1 MTDPH
6 GPATPEEPQAPRFGA
21 PQAGDASQAAPAPGE
36 PAQPFS
42 SPAPGA
48 AHHAPEAP
56 QAPFGAPGQ
65 HGQQPPAAPPYG
77 APGQQHAQQ
86 PPAAPPY
93 GAPGQQ
99 VPPQQPYGAPQ
110 YGAPG
115 QPQYPAGAPMSP
127 QDEKQW
133 AMLGHLGGIA
143 WVLSLGWLGPL
154 IVFLM
159 YKDRSAFVRQESKEA
174 LNFQLFMTILF
185 VGLVLVGSITSFI
198 LIGFVFL
205 AVCWVPPL
213 LGLIFAIVGA
223 VRVNAGGSYRY
234 PFNWRIIK

>member
-1 MTDPH
+1 MTDPT
-6 GPATPEEPQAPRFGA
+6 GPARPEEPHAPQFGA
-21 PQAGDASQAAPAPGE
+21 PQAGDASHPAPAPGE

-48 AHHAPEAP
+48 APHAPGVP
-56 QAPFGAPGQ
+56 QQ
-65 HGQQPPAAPPYG
+65 PYG
-77 APGQQHAQQ
+77 APGQQQ

-115 QPQYPAGAPMSP
+115 QPQYPAGAPMTP

-143 WVLSLGWLGPL
+143 WVFSLGWLGPL
-154 IVFLM
+154 IVYLM
-159 YKDRSAFVRQESKEA
+159 YKDRSAFVKQESKEA

-185 VGLVLVGSITSFI
+185 VGLVLIGSITSFI

-213 LGLIFAIVGA
+213 IGLIFAIVGG

>member
-1 MTDPH
+1 MTDPN
-6 GPATPEEPQAPRFGA
+6 GPQATPDEPQAPQFGA
-21 PQAGDASQAAPAPGE
+21 SSPGAAPAPGQ

-48 AHHAPEAP
+48 MP
-56 QAPFGAPGQ
+56 QAPGASGQ
-65 HGQQPPAAPPYG
+65 HVPP
-77 APGQQHAQQ
+77 QQ

-115 QPQYPAGAPMSP
+115 QPQYGAPGGAPMTP

-133 AMLGHLGGIA
+133 AMFGHLGGIL
-143 WVLSLGWLGPL
+143 WVFGLGWLGPL

-159 YKDRSAFVRQESKEA
+159 YKDRSPFVKQESKEA
-174 LNFQLFMTILF
+174 LNFQLLMTI
-185 VGLVLVGSITSFI
+185 VGVGGSIVVGI
-198 LIGFVFL
+198 LTVITFGL
-205 AVCWVPPL
+205 ASILYLIVAAAPV
-213 LGLIFAIVGA
+213 LGIIFGIVGG
-223 VRVNAGGSYRY
+223 VRVNGGGSYRY

>member
-1 MTDPH
+1 MSDPT
-6 GPATPEEPQAPRFGA
+6 GPAKPEEPSAPQFGA
-21 PQAGDASQAAPAPGE
+21 PQPDAAQHAPAAGE

-48 AHHAPEAP
+48 VPPATEPPAAP
-56 QAPFGAPGQ
+56 QFGAP
-65 HGQQPPAAPPYG
+65 GQQPPAAPPYG
-77 APGQQHAQQ
+77 APG
-86 PPAAPPY
+86 
-93 GAPGQQ
+93 GQ
-99 VPPQQPYGAPQ
+99 VPPQQPSGAPQPGQPGPGAYGAGHPGPGQ

-115 QPQYPAGAPMSP
+115 QPQYAADAPMTP

-143 WVLSLGWLGPL
+143 WILYLGWLGPL

-174 LNFQLFMTILF
+174 LNFQLFMTILT
-185 VGLVLVGSITSFI
+185 VGGTIVISILTAITFGIAGLLYFLVG
-198 LIGFVFL
+198 
-205 AVCWVPPL
+205 VPPL
-213 LGLIFAIVGA
+213 LGIIFAIIGA
-223 VRVNAGGSYRY
+223 VRVNGGGSYRY

>member
-1 MTDPH
+1 MTDPN
-6 GPATPEEPQAPRFGA
+6 GTAATPDEPQAPQYGA
-21 PQAGDASQAAPAPGE
+21 PTPGASQPTPAAGE

-48 AHHAPEAP
+48 V
-56 QAPFGAPGQ
+56 
-65 HGQQPPAAPPYG
+65 PPAPPAYG
-77 APGQQHAQQ
+77 APGQQVPPQQ

-115 QPQYPAGAPMSP
+115 QPQYGAPAGAPMTP

-133 AMLGHLGGIA
+133 AMLGHLGGI
-143 WVLSLGWLGPL
+143 LMWLGPL
-154 IVFLM
+154 IVYLM
-159 YKDRSAFVRQESKEA
+159 YKDRSAFVKQESKEA
-174 LNFQLFMTILF
+174 LNFQILITIVFAGFMII
-185 VGLVLVGSITSFI
+185 GSITRIIGIGLI
-198 LIGFVFL
+198 LLGF
-205 AVCWVPPL
+205 AWVPPL
-213 LGLIFAIVGA
+213 VGLIFAIIGA
-223 VRVNAGGSYRY
+223 VRVNGGGSYRY